1 MLNYQRV
8 LQLAIENSS
17 FPCNHQLKKNFLWSL
32 GLEKKSHLTP
42 PRNDHW
48 KWENTSPRVVS
59 DHPKQHCT
67 KLDCFF
73 FITNHFS
80 MHHSE
85 WIPCDKSTVY
95 PGDSISL
102 ASRHPPKTNIKHN
115 TDRQR
120 LTFCIEE
127 SHCDVRN
134 SEMSVANLDW
144 KTGQ

>member
-1 MLNYQRV
+1 MSIGSEIQH
-8 LQLAIENSS
+8 ITKGGFSS
-17 FPCNHQLKKNFLWSL
+17 SETALYKT
-32 GLEKKSHLTP
+32 GL
-42 PRNDHW
+42 
-48 KWENTSPRVVS
+48 
-59 DHPKQHCT
+59 
-67 KLDCFF
+67 FF

-144 KTGQ
+144 RTGQ